1 MTERE
6 ELLDAEEAA
15 RLARID
21 LTLLVRCAE
30 MGLVTPAPEGYSGAD
45 LAELRRV
52 RRLHDDLGLD
62 FESIQVVLD
71 MLHRIREL
79 QGQVRR
85 LQSAISSSRS
95 ERDRDWMEADWEE
108 SR

>member
-21 LTLLVRCAE
+21 LTLVVRCAE
-30 MGLVTPAPEGYSGAD
+30 MGLVTPASKGYSGAD

-95 ERDRDWMEADWEE
+95 ERDRDWTEAEWEE